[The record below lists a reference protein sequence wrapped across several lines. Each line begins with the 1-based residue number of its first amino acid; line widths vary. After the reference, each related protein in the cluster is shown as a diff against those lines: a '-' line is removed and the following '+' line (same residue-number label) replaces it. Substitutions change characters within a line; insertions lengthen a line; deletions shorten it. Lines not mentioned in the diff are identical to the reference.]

1 METAT
6 QQKVPDTSQIF
17 TNSQTVPLLP
27 KPSKINIL
35 VAFGISVFLIISTIS
50 GYLYLKKAPETTID
64 KSNSTPPYLTD
75 TLKTTITPSPNPTIK
90 WHTYS
95 NSVYHYEIKYPP
107 GWVLR
112 EPSVLEYYGNS
123 QISIPTHSIHI
134 TAYNKTQRSLEEHAI
149 SLGTRCVGT
158 CPESGDGL
166 NLIEGKDYQ
175 LIKPKVEKKSNH
187 NLSEYYFITSHNGTI
202 EAIIPIP
209 DNNKY
214 YIYIWP
220 SAWPKNESKDLFDQI
235 LSTFKFSEETK

>member
-1 METAT
+1 METNV
-6 QQKVPDTSQIF
+6 QQSTPETSQST
-17 TNSQTVPLLP
+17 TNTQPVPLLP
-27 KPSKINIL
+27 KTNKANSL
-35 VAFGISVFLIISTIS
+35 VIIGITIFLIISIGS
-50 GYLYLKKAPETTID
+50 GYLYLKKSPITIIE
-64 KSNSTPPYLTD
+64 KSNPTRPNLSD
-75 TLKTTITPSPNPTIK
+75 TLKITITPSLNPTAEWQIY
-90 WHTYS
+90 T
-95 NSVYHYEIKYPP
+95 NSIYHYEIKYPP

-134 TAYNKTQRSLEEHAI
+134 IAYNKTQKSLEEHAI
-149 SLGTRCVGT
+149 SLGTSCVGT

-175 LIKPKVEKKSNH
+175 LIKPKVEKKSNQSL
-187 NLSEYYFITSHNGTI
+187 NEYYLITKHNGTI

-209 DNNKY
+209 DNDKY
-214 YIYIWP
+214 YLYIWP